1 MRAMTIRRF
10 PLARIG
16 GCASGLAARRA
27 TVAKAALAYAMTGLA
42 VLMLSACG
50 QQTPQREPLTGGDPA
65 RGQALIVHAGCGS
78 CHTIEGVEGAN
89 SLVGPPLMGLRQR
102 TYIGGV
108 AANSATNLERWLMH
122 PQAFSPRTAMPD
134 LGLTEDQ
141 ARDIA
146 AYLYLH

>member
-1 MRAMTIRRF
+1 
-10 PLARIG
+10 
-16 GCASGLAARRA
+16 
-27 TVAKAALAYAMTGLA
+27 MTGLA

-89 SLVGPPLMGLRQR
+89 SLVGPPLTGLRQR

>member
-1 MRAMTIRRF
+1 
-10 PLARIG
+10 
-16 GCASGLAARRA
+16 
-27 TVAKAALAYAMTGLA
+27 
-42 VLMLSACG
+42 
-50 QQTPQREPLTGGDPA
+50 
-65 RGQALIVHAGCGS
+65 
-78 CHTIEGVEGAN
+78 
-89 SLVGPPLMGLRQR
+89 MGLRQR

>member
-1 MRAMTIRRF
+1 M
-10 PLARIG
+10 
-16 GCASGLAARRA
+16 
-27 TVAKAALAYAMTGLA
+27 
-42 VLMLSACG
+42 
-50 QQTPQREPLTGGDPA
+50 
-65 RGQALIVHAGCGS
+65 IVHAGCGS